1 MARGAAYAAL
11 AARLAAGGRAL
22 LDGGV
27 GTEIQRRGG
36 SLQAWAAAANAER
49 PELVRA
55 VHADFLA
62 AGADVISA
70 NTFGC
75 SEPRLAAWGLAGRE
89 EELNR
94 AAVALA
100 LEARDEAASGAS
112 ALEARD
118 EAGSGALALEAR
130 GEAGSGASA
139 LEARDEAGSGALV
152 AGCLT
157 TVSYRGP
164 DGSEM
169 SPPEGERALESQ
181 ARILADAGA
190 DLLLVE
196 ILASVERANA
206 MLGASASAGLPIW
219 AGFSCKRGDDGQLR
233 LLNEP
238 DEPLADSL
246 RRVDLSGVDA
256 ALVMHTRIAEVGPA
270 LAALRE
276 AWGGP
281 TGAYPHG
288 GRYARPDWE
297 FDASFTPD
305 ALAAGA
311 SQWLADGCQIAGGCC
326 GASPAHI
333 AALRKVLDAER

>member
-1 MARGAAYAAL
+1 MRMIPSGLMARGAAYAGL

-75 SEPRLAAWGLAGRE
+75 SALRLAAWGLAGRE

-100 LEARDEAASGAS
+100 LEARGEAGSGAS

-118 EAGSGALALEAR
+118 EAGG
-130 GEAGSGASA
+130 GASA
-139 LEARDEAGSGALV
+139 LDARDEAGSGALV

-206 MLGASASAGLPIW
+206 MLAASAAAGLPIW
-219 AGFSCKRGDDGQLR
+219 AGFSCKRGDDGRLR

-246 RRVDLSGVDA
+246 RRVDLSSVDA
-256 ALVMHTRIAEVGPA
+256 ALVMHTRIEEIGPS

-297 FDASFTPD
+297 FDASFTPE

-326 GASPAHI
+326 GAGPAHI
-333 AALRKVLDAER
+333 AALRKVLDAAR

>member
-1 MARGAAYAAL
+1 MARDGAYAGL
-11 AARLAAGGRAL
+11 AARLAGGGQAL

-62 AGADVISA
+62 AGADVIST

-100 LEARDEAASGAS
+100 LEARGD
-112 ALEARD
+112 
-118 EAGSGALALEAR
+118 AGSNV
-130 GEAGSGASA
+130 SA

-169 SPPEGERALESQ
+169 SPPKGERALESQ

-206 MLGASASAGLPIW
+206 MLAAAASAGLPIW
-219 AGFSCKRGDDGQLR
+219 AGFSCKRDDGRLR

-256 ALVMHTRIAEVGPA
+256 ALVMHTRIEEVGPA

-276 AWGGP
+276 AWGGLM
-281 TGAYPHG
+281 GAYPHG

-297 FDASFTPD
+297 FDASFTPE

-311 SQWLADGCQIAGGCC
+311 SQWLADGCQIVGGCC
-326 GASPAHI
+326 GAGPAHI
-333 AALRKVLDAER
+333 AALRKVLDAAR

>member
-1 MARGAAYAAL
+1 MARGAAYAGL
-11 AARLAAGGRAL
+11 AARLAGGGRAL

-49 PELVRA
+49 PELIRA

-100 LEARDEAASGAS
+100 LEARDEA
-112 ALEARD
+112 
-118 EAGSGALALEAR
+118 
-130 GEAGSGASA
+130 GSGASA
-139 LEARDEAGSGALV
+139 LEAQGEARGGASALAARDEAGGGALV

-206 MLGASASAGLPIW
+206 MLAASASAGLPIW
-219 AGFSCKRGDDGQLR
+219 AGFSCKRDDGQLR

-246 RRVDLSGVDA
+246 RRVDLSSVDA

-297 FDASFTPD
+297 FDASFTPE

-311 SQWLADGCQIAGGCC
+311 SRWVADGCQIVGGCC
-326 GASPAHI
+326 GAGPAHV
-333 AALRKVLDAER
+333 AALRKVLDAAR

>member
-1 MARGAAYAAL
+1 MARDGAYARL
-11 AARLAAGGRAL
+11 AARLAGGGQAL

-62 AGADVISA
+62 AGADIISA

-89 EELNR
+89 DELNR

-100 LEARDEAASGAS
+100 LEARDEA
-112 ALEARD
+112 R
-118 EAGSGALALEAR
+118 
-130 GEAGSGASA
+130 
-139 LEARDEAGSGALV
+139 SGALV

-206 MLGASASAGLPIW
+206 MLAAVAAAGLPIW
-219 AGFSCKRGDDGQLR
+219 AGFSCKRNGDGRLR

-246 RRVDLSGVDA
+246 RRVDLSSVDA
-256 ALVMHTRIAEVGPA
+256 ALVMHTRIEEVGPA
-270 LAALRE
+270 LAALRG

-281 TGAYPHG
+281 AGAYPHG

-297 FDASFTPD
+297 FDASFTPE

-311 SQWLADGCQIAGGCC
+311 SQWLEDGCQIVGGCC

-333 AALRKVLDAER
+333 AALRKVLDAAR

>member
-1 MARGAAYAAL
+1 MARDGAYAGL
-11 AARLAAGGRAL
+11 AARLAGGGRAL

-94 AAVALA
+94 VAVAL
-100 LEARDEAASGAS
+100 
-112 ALEARD
+112 
-118 EAGSGALALEAR
+118 
-130 GEAGSGASA
+130 A

-169 SPPEGERALESQ
+169 SPPESERALESQ

-206 MLGASASAGLPIW
+206 MLAAAASGGLPIW
-219 AGFSCKRGDDGQLR
+219 AGFSCKRSDDGRLR

-246 RRVDLSGVDA
+246 RRVDLSSVDA
-256 ALVMHTRIAEVGPA
+256 ALVMHTRIEEIGPA

-281 TGAYPHG
+281 MGAYPHG

-305 ALAAGA
+305 ALAASA

-333 AALRKVLDAER
+333 AALRKVVDAAS

>member
-1 MARGAAYAAL
+1 MIPSSLMARGAAYAGV

-75 SEPRLAAWGLAGRE
+75 SEPRLAAWGLARRE

-100 LEARDEAASGAS
+100 LEARDGAGGGAS
-112 ALEARD
+112 ALDARD
-118 EAGSGALALEAR
+118 EAG
-130 GEAGSGASA
+130 
-139 LEARDEAGSGALV
+139 DGALV

-206 MLGASASAGLPIW
+206 MLAASASAGLPIW

-246 RRVDLSGVDA
+246 RRVDLSSVDA

-281 TGAYPHG
+281 MGAYPHG

-297 FDASFTPD
+297 FDASFTPE

-311 SQWLADGCQIAGGCC
+311 SQWLADGCQIVGGCC
-326 GASPAHI
+326 GAGPAHV
-333 AALRKVLDAER
+333 AALRKVLDAAR

>member
-11 AARLAAGGRAL
+11 KARLAGGGRAL

-49 PELVRA
+49 PELVRS

-100 LEARDEAASGAS
+100 LEARG
-112 ALEARD
+112 
-118 EAGSGALALEAR
+118 
-130 GEAGSGASA
+130 
-139 LEARDEAGSGALV
+139 EAGSGALV

-206 MLGASASAGLPIW
+206 MLAAAAAAGLPIW
-219 AGFSCKRGDDGQLR
+219 AGFSCKRGDDGRLR
-233 LLNEP
+233 LLSEP

-246 RRVDLSGVDA
+246 RRVDLSSVDA

-270 LAALRE
+270 LAALRD

-297 FDASFTPD
+297 FDASFTPE
-305 ALAAGA
+305 ALAVARRNG
-311 SQWLADGCQIAGGCC
+311 SRT
-326 GASPAHI
+326 
-333 AALRKVLDAER
+333 AAKS

>member
-1 MARGAAYAAL
+1 MERGARYGRL
-11 AARLAAGGRAL
+11 RERLAAGGRAL

-36 SLQAWAAAANAER
+36 SLRAWAATENVDR
-49 PELVRA
+49 PDEVRA

-75 SEPRLAAWGLAGRE
+75 SEPRLATFGLAGRE

-100 LEARDEAASGAS
+100 LEARDAA
-112 ALEARD
+112 
-118 EAGSGALALEAR
+118 AG
-130 GEAGSGASA
+130 
-139 LEARDEAGSGALV
+139 DALV

-157 TVSYRGP
+157 TVSFRGP
-164 DGSEM
+164 DGSGM

-181 ARILADAGA
+181 ARIIADAGA
-190 DLLLVE
+190 DLLLAE
-196 ILASVERANA
+196 ILSSADRANA
-206 MLGASASAGLPIW
+206 MLAAAVSAGLPVW
-219 AGFSCKRGDDGQLR
+219 AGFSCKLDVGGQVR
-233 LLNEP
+233 LL
-238 DEPLADSL
+238 DEPGETLADSL
-246 RRVDLSGVDA
+246 RRIDLSGVDA
-256 ALVMHTRIAEVGPA
+256 ALVMHTEIEAVGPS

-276 AWGGP
+276 VWNGP
-281 TGAYPHG
+281 LGAYPHG

-297 FDASFTPD
+297 FDASFTPE

-311 SQWLADGCQIAGGCC
+311 ARWLAEGCRIVGGCC
-326 GASPAHI
+326 GAGPAHV
-333 AALRKVLDAER
+333 AALRDVLDASFPPTRE

>member
-1 MARGAAYAAL
+1 MARDGAYAGL
-11 AARLAAGGRAL
+11 AARLAVGGRAL

-89 EELNR
+89 DELNR
-94 AAVALA
+94 AAVAL
-100 LEARDEAASGAS
+100 
-112 ALEARD
+112 
-118 EAGSGALALEAR
+118 
-130 GEAGSGASA
+130 A

-196 ILASVERANA
+196 ILASVERADA
-206 MLGASASAGLPIW
+206 MLAAATAAGLPIW
-219 AGFSCKRGDDGQLR
+219 AGFSCKRGDDERLR

-246 RRVDLSGVDA
+246 RRVDLSSVDA
-256 ALVMHTRIAEVGPA
+256 TLVMHTRIEEIGPA

-281 TGAYPHG
+281 MGAYPHG

-311 SQWLADGCQIAGGCC
+311 PQWLADGCQIAGGCC

-333 AALRKVLDAER
+333 AALRKVLDAAR

>member
-1 MARGAAYAAL
+1 MARDGAYAGL
-11 AARLAAGGRAL
+11 AARLAGGGRAL

-36 SLQAWAAAANAER
+36 ALQAWAAAANAER

-62 AGADVISA
+62 AGADIISA

-89 EELNR
+89 DELNR

-100 LEARDEAASGAS
+100 LDARDEA
-112 ALEARD
+112 R
-118 EAGSGALALEAR
+118 
-130 GEAGSGASA
+130 
-139 LEARDEAGSGALV
+139 SGALV

-206 MLGASASAGLPIW
+206 MLAAAASAGLPIW
-219 AGFSCKRGDDGQLR
+219 AGFSCKRGADGRLR

-246 RRVDLSGVDA
+246 RRVDLSSVDA
-256 ALVMHTRIAEVGPA
+256 ALVMHTRIEEVGPA

-276 AWGGP
+276 AWDGP

-297 FDASFTPD
+297 FDAAFTPE
-305 ALAAGA
+305 ALAADA
-311 SQWLADGCQIAGGCC
+311 SQWLEDGCQIVGGCC

-333 AALRKVLDAER
+333 AALRKVLDAAR

>member
-1 MARGAAYAAL
+1 MTRNAAYAGL

-36 SLQAWAAAANAER
+36 SLQAWAALANAER

-100 LEARDEAASGAS
+100 LDARNEARSGAPWAS
-112 ALEARD
+112 AMPPAGALEARD
-118 EAGSGALALEAR
+118 EER
-130 GEAGSGASA
+130 
-139 LEARDEAGSGALV
+139 SGALV
-152 AGCLT
+152 AGCIT

-164 DGSEM
+164 DGLGM
-169 SPPEGERALESQ
+169 SPSEAERALESQ

-206 MLGASASAGLPIW
+206 MLAAAASANLPVW

-238 DEPLADSL
+238 DEPLTDSL

-256 ALVMHTRIAEVGPA
+256 ALVMHTRTEDVGQS

-281 TGAYPHG
+281 LGAYPHG

-297 FDASFTPD
+297 FDASFTPE

-311 SQWLADGCQIAGGCC
+311 SQWLADGCQIVGGCC
-326 GASPAHI
+326 GAGPAHI
-333 AALRKVLDAER
+333 AALRKVLDAAR